1 MSDLALKIKPPRPKC
16 KRVGRYLY
24 VEFPGGETYVFG
36 VRNARS
42 DTVRCHFQV
51 TPSGCGQYAT
61 ADGKVGDKPVQY
73 ALALDDGKH
82 GTMVAGRWS
91 DDSTWWFWDGDSD
104 TGFVPLCQVTL
115 ITNKALIAAALVPHQ
130 RIPHGLMKFLGLESP
145 ALCNGDLIHEMQDS
159 PRYALLRK
167 YDFRSVTPDGPVG
180 KGRIAENRVRHRYSN
195 YEAMLACGGGLLH
208 PEAYSVLRKGVD
220 RLVKEEINKAT
231 NGAGRP

>member
-42 DTVRCHFQV
+42 DTVQCHFQV

-91 DDSTWWFWDGDSD
+91 DDSTWWFWDRRQRHRIR
-104 TGFVPLCQVTL
+104 FPVPSHAHNEQGPDRRRPG
-115 ITNKALIAAALVPHQ
+115 AASKNSPRAHEVSGT
-130 RIPHGLMKFLGLESP
+130 RIP
-145 ALCNGDLIHEMQDS
+145 
-159 PRYALLRK
+159 
-167 YDFRSVTPDGPVG
+167 GPVQR
-180 KGRIAENRVRHRYSN
+180 RISFTRCRTRPATPC
-195 YEAMLACGGGLLH
+195 CGNTTFGL
-208 PEAYSVLRKGVD
+208 
-220 RLVKEEINKAT
+220 
-231 NGAGRP
+231 